1 VVESTDISYGLI
13 DGIYNVLKGQVKYN
27 GKTIPV
33 YKTVPKRPESLYIE
47 IGEVMGSE
55 DGTKD
60 DFVFFGTVQVIVVDE
75 SRHCADRR
83 HAQRILGEMRKIL
96 KSDKGSVFSV
106 AGAELVVFSHETML
120 PIAELSDESIVRS
133 RIIDIYNYVIN

>member
-1 VVESTDISYGLI
+1 MVESTDISYGLI

-33 YKTVPKRPESLYIE
+33 YKTVPKRPEPLYIE

-60 DFVFFGTVQVIVVDE
+60 DFVFFGTIQVIVVDE

-83 HAQRILGEMRKIL
+83 HSQRILGEMRKIL
-96 KSDKGSVFSV
+96 KNAHAVIQKI
-106 AGAELVVFSHETML
+106 LQLSHELLGML
-120 PIAELSDESIVRS
+120 R
-133 RIIDIYNYVIN
+133 